1 MAASVRRGPSP
12 MLATGGPPPGG
23 AGWAVEMKWDG
34 VRIIAVRD
42 ADGCSLFS
50 RNGNDVS
57 AAYPEI
63 ATAVKDLSGKGSL
76 ILDGEIVAQDR
87 DGVPSFGL
95 LQRRMHVARPGEAL
109 IAEVPVRFFVFDV
122 LRVNG
127 LDVMAETYLQR
138 RTRLAELALPEP
150 LSAPPHWLD
159 TDAEQLLEV
168 AREHRIEG
176 IVSKRTDSVYLP
188 GRRSPAWIKTPLRH
202 STEVVVAG
210 WTPGAGGFGATF
222 GSLVMG
228 AHDATGRLVYIGNVG
243 TGFTH
248 AARRV
253 LRGALDGITIA
264 AAPFDPPPPEAA
276 AGGWHWVDP
285 ILVADVEYREYS
297 GERLRMPSWKGLR
310 TDKPPA
316 LVEVPP
322 VQGNWR
328 NP

>member
-23 AGWAVEMKWDG
+23 PGWAVEMKWDG
-34 VRIIAVRD
+34 VRIIAIREAGD
-42 ADGCSLFS
+42 CTLLS

-63 ATAVKDLSGKGSL
+63 VTALKDLPGKGSL
-76 ILDGEIVAQDR
+76 ILDGEIVAPDR
-87 DGVPSFGL
+87 EGAPSFGR
-95 LQRRMHVARPGEAL
+95 LQRRMHVVRPGEQL

-122 LRVNG
+122 LGVDD
-127 LDVMAETYLQR
+127 LDITGETYLQR
-138 RTRLAELALPEP
+138 RERLAGLPLNEP

-159 TDAEQLLEV
+159 VDAAQLLEV

-176 IVSKRTDSVYLP
+176 VVSKRTDSVYLP
-188 GRRSPAWIKTPLRH
+188 GRRSPAWIKTPLRQN
-202 STEVVVAG
+202 TEVVVAG
-210 WTPGAGGFGATF
+210 WTPGAGAFGTTF
-222 GSLVMG
+222 GSLIMG
-228 AHDATGRLVYIGNVG
+228 AHDKTGRLVYLGNVG
-243 TGFTH
+243 TGFTQ

-253 LRGALDGITIA
+253 LRGALDGITVS
-264 AAPFDPPPPEAA
+264 AAPFDPPPPEAKGA
-276 AGGWHWVDP
+276 GWHWVDP

-316 LVEVPP
+316 LVSVPP
-322 VQGNWR
+322 LR
-328 NP
+328 

>member
-23 AGWAVEMKWDG
+23 PGWAVEMKWDG
-34 VRIIAVRD
+34 VRIIAIRE
-42 ADGCSLFS
+42 AGECTLFS

-63 ATAVKDLSGKGSL
+63 ITALKELPGKGSL
-76 ILDGEIVAQDR
+76 ILDGEIVAPDR
-87 DGVPSFGL
+87 DGAPSFGR
-95 LQRRMHVARPGEAL
+95 LQRRMHVVRPGEQL
-109 IAEVPVRFFVFDV
+109 IGEVPVRFFVFDV
-122 LRVNG
+122 LRVDD
-127 LDVMAETYLQR
+127 LDVTGETYLQR
-138 RTRLAELALPEP
+138 RERLAGLPLNEP

-159 TDAEQLLEV
+159 VDAAQLLEV

-176 IVSKRTDSVYLP
+176 VVSKRTDSVYLP
-188 GRRSPAWIKTPLRH
+188 GRRSPAWIKTPLRQN
-202 STEVVVAG
+202 TEVVVAG
-210 WTPGAGGFGATF
+210 WTPGAGGFGTTF
-222 GSLVMG
+222 GSLIMG
-228 AHDATGRLVYIGNVG
+228 AHDETGRLVYLGNVG
-243 TGFTH
+243 TGFTQ

-253 LRGALDGITIA
+253 LRGALDGITVS

-276 AGGWHWVDP
+276 GAGWHWVDP

-316 LVEVPP
+316 LVSVPP
-322 VQGNWR
+322 VR
-328 NP
+328 

>member
-23 AGWAVEMKWDG
+23 PGWAVEMKWDG
-34 VRIIAVRD
+34 VRIIAIREAGD
-42 ADGCSLFS
+42 CTLLS

-63 ATAVKDLSGKGSL
+63 VSALKDLPGKGSL
-76 ILDGEIVAQDR
+76 ILDGEIVAPDR
-87 DGVPSFGL
+87 EGAPSFGR
-95 LQRRMHVARPGEAL
+95 LQRRMHVVRPGVQL

-122 LRVNG
+122 LRVDD
-127 LDVMAETYLQR
+127 LDITGETYLQR
-138 RTRLAELALPEP
+138 RDRLAGLPLNEP

-159 TDAEQLLEV
+159 VDAAQLLEV

-176 IVSKRTDSVYLP
+176 VVSKRTDSVYLP
-188 GRRSPAWIKTPLRH
+188 GRRSPAWIKTPLRQN
-202 STEVVVAG
+202 TEVVVAG
-210 WTPGAGGFGATF
+210 WTPGAGAFGTTF
-222 GSLVMG
+222 GSLIMG
-228 AHDATGRLVYIGNVG
+228 AHDKTGRLVYLGNVG
-243 TGFTH
+243 TGFTQ

-253 LRGALDGITIA
+253 LRGALDGITVS
-264 AAPFDPPPPEAA
+264 AAPFDPPPPEAKGA
-276 AGGWHWVDP
+276 GWHWVDP

-316 LVEVPP
+316 LVSVPP
-322 VQGNWR
+322 LR
-328 NP
+328 

>member
-23 AGWAVEMKWDG
+23 PGWAVEMKWDG
-34 VRIIAVRD
+34 VRIIAIRD
-42 ADGCSLFS
+42 GGECALLS

-63 ATAVKDLSGKGSL
+63 VTALKDLSGKGSL
-76 ILDGEIVAQDR
+76 IVDGEIVAPDR
-87 DGVPSFGL
+87 EGAPSFGR
-95 LQRRMHVARPGEAL
+95 LQRRMHVVRPGEQL

-122 LRVNG
+122 LRVDD
-127 LDVMAETYLQR
+127 LDVTGETYLQR
-138 RTRLAELALPEP
+138 RERLADLPLNEP

-159 TDAEQLLEV
+159 VDATQLLEV

-188 GRRSPAWIKTPLRH
+188 GRRSPAWIKTPLRQN
-202 STEVVVAG
+202 TEVVVAG
-210 WTPGAGGFGATF
+210 WTPGAGAFGTTF
-222 GSLVMG
+222 GSLIMG
-228 AHDATGRLVYIGNVG
+228 AHDETGRLVYIGNVG
-243 TGFTH
+243 TGFTQ

-253 LRGALDGITIA
+253 LRGALEGIAIS

-276 AGGWHWVDP
+276 GAGWRWVDP

-316 LVEVPP
+316 LVSVPP
-322 VQGNWR
+322 R
-328 NP
+328 R

>member
-23 AGWAVEMKWDG
+23 PGWAVEMKWDG
-34 VRIIAVRD
+34 VRTIAIRE
-42 ADGCSLFS
+42 AGECTLLS

-63 ATAVKDLSGKGSL
+63 ITALKELPGKGSL
-76 ILDGEIVAQDR
+76 ILDGEIVAPDR
-87 DGVPSFGL
+87 DGAPSFGR
-95 LQRRMHVARPGEAL
+95 LQRRMHVVRPGEQL
-109 IAEVPVRFFVFDV
+109 IGEVPVRFFVFDV
-122 LRVNG
+122 LRVDD
-127 LDVMAETYLQR
+127 LDVTGETYLQR
-138 RTRLAELALPEP
+138 RERLAGLPLNEP

-159 TDAEQLLEV
+159 VDAAQLLEV

-176 IVSKRTDSVYLP
+176 VVSKRTDSVYLP
-188 GRRSPAWIKTPLRH
+188 GRRSPAWIKTPLRQN
-202 STEVVVAG
+202 TEVVVAG
-210 WTPGAGGFGATF
+210 WTPGAGAFGTTF
-222 GSLVMG
+222 GSLIMG
-228 AHDATGRLVYIGNVG
+228 AHDETGRLVYLGNVG
-243 TGFTH
+243 TGFTQ

-253 LRGALDGITIA
+253 LRGALDGITVS

-276 AGGWHWVDP
+276 GAGWHWVDP

-316 LVEVPP
+316 LVSVPP
-322 VQGNWR
+322 VR
-328 NP
+328 